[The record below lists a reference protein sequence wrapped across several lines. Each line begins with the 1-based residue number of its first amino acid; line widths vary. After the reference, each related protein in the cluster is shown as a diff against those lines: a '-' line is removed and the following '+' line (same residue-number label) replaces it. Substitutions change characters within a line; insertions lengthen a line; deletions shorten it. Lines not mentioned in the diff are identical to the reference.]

1 MMDIRRAAK
10 ISVVIPTY
18 GRVSLNDSI
27 ESATFQSL
35 KPSEILVVV
44 DESKAEISN
53 VSASITNHNLIR
65 VIPSKG
71 AGPATARNT
80 GILESKYEYIA
91 FLDDDDIWIESKLE
105 SQMNTI
111 NSLHLSPE
119 DHFVLSSSA
128 IYVTENYAI
137 GQPNN
142 LYTGSRLLESLY
154 KPTWRKTTSCIPTPT
169 ILIPTTLAKKN
180 LFDEDL
186 YLREDIHWLSIVEA
200 NGARIIQTSEAL
212 VLVNYEPDRSRS
224 NESIR
229 NVWKSFGKFYSINR
243 KASFYFLFGVGLRSL
258 LLKSYSKV
266 KDYIKRRKQK

>member
-1 MMDIRRAAK
+1 MDIRRAAK

-44 DESKAEISN
+44 DESKAEISS
-53 VSASITNHNLIR
+53 VSTSITNHSLIR

-71 AGPATARNT
+71 AGPASARNT

-105 SQMNTI
+105 SQMNMI
-111 NSLHLSPE
+111 NSLHLSPK
-119 DHFVLSSSA
+119 DYFVLSSSA
-128 IYVTENYAI
+128 LYVTENYAI

-142 LYTGSRLLESLY
+142 LYTGSRFLESLY
-154 KPTWRKTTSCIPTPT
+154 KLTWRKTTSCIPTPT
-169 ILIPTTLAKKN
+169 ILIPTTLAKMN

-186 YLREDIHWLSIVEA
+186 YLREDIHWLSNVEA

-224 NESIR
+224 NESIK

-258 LLKSYSKV
+258 LLKNYSKV
-266 KDYIKRRKQK
+266 KEYIKRRKQK